1 LISREYIVDSTAQ
14 NSSPSAHFGEGENAA
29 GAGTG
34 RSKQFISFRICKEEY
49 AIDIMAVREIK
60 GWTETTALPNQPE
73 FIRGVLNLRGTIVP
87 VFDLRC
93 RFGMGL
99 TDATA
104 THVVIIVSVLDRIV
118 GLLVDAVSDILTVSS
133 SEIRPVPDVDRTI
146 SAEFLS
152 GIISVNDSMVV
163 LLSLEKMFA
172 QGIKAARE
180 GAEDDQLQRRRAS
193 AA

>member
-1 LISREYIVDSTAQ
+1 M
-14 NSSPSAHFGEGENAA
+14 
-29 GAGTG
+29 GAGTESPAQYVKPVAASASAG
-34 RSKQFISFRICKEEY
+34 GARQFVSFRIGEEEY

-73 FIRGVLNLRGTIVP
+73 FILGILNLRGTIVP
-87 VFDLRC
+87 IFDLRC

-99 TDATA
+99 TDASK
-104 THVVIIVSVLDRIV
+104 THVVIIVSVLDRMM

-133 SEIRPVPDVDRTI
+133 NEIRPVPDMDRTV

-152 GIISVNDSMVV
+152 GIITVNDSMVV
-163 LLSLEKMFA
+163 LLSLENLFSR
-172 QGIKAARE
+172 GTLAAA
-180 GAEDDQLQRRRAS
+180 GAV

>member
-1 LISREYIVDSTAQ
+1 VDSIAQ
-14 NSSPSAHFGEGENAA
+14 INSQLAQAVEGEN
-29 GAGTG
+29 GASLKGG
-34 RSKQFISFRICKEEY
+34 HSKQFISFRICNEEY

-60 GWTETTALPNQPE
+60 GWTETTTLPNQPE

-99 TDATA
+99 TEVTPS
-104 THVVIIVSVLDRIV
+104 HVVIIVNVVDRII
-118 GLLVDAVSDILTVSS
+118 GLLVDAVSDILTINSS
-133 SEIRPVPDVDRTI
+133 DIRPVPEMDRAV

-152 GIISVNDSMVV
+152 GIMSIDDNLVV
-163 LLSLEKMFA
+163 LLSLEKLFA
-172 QGIKAARE
+172 KGMRSALREATPNEGGDSEPAA
-180 GAEDDQLQRRRAS
+180 RRRAS